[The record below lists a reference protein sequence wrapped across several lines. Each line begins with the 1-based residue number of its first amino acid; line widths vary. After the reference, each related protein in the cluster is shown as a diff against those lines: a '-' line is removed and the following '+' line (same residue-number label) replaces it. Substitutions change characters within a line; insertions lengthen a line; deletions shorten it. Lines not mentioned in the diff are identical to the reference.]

1 MFEGDAPEEF
11 TAPET
16 EEGEEEAPVAKS
28 EEE

>member
-11 TAPET
+11 TAPE
-16 EEGEEEAPVAKS
+16 EDAEEEAPAAKA

>member
-16 EEGEEEAPVAKS
+16 SADEAPAT
-28 EEE
+28 EEVPAEE